1 MLRQPAVAQ
10 LVFRIHPYL
19 FYTTLSYIWASPII
33 RHCRLLFYFS
43 YFIFLRATSQS
54 LGNFLRRRLLF
65 IFRKAELH
73 QVELYGEVTT
83 TYIS

>member
-19 FYTTLSYIWASPII
+19 FYTTSSYIWQVQLYDTVVYCSIFLLYFFESPIT
-33 RHCRLLFYFS
+33 
-43 YFIFLRATSQS
+43 A

-65 IFRKAELH
+65 IFREAEAH

-83 TYIS
+83 KHIS